1 MILKRK
7 KTLQENKKN
16 KNESILIQPQ
26 YTMLLLYLVISD
38 REELVSDS
46 LLKKCKYMFE

>member
-7 KTLQENKKN
+7 KNVTRKQKKT
-16 KNESILIQPQ
+16 NESILIQPQ

-38 REELVSDS
+38 REKLVSDS